1 MYDPDVLTGYG
12 KRDSNWDFS
21 TEIQHELRPGFGVT
35 GGYYW
40 NNGELTDYQD
50 RLFSREAVARNGVL
64 DYDGVTHILEEDKH
78 TDAKS
83 AGKHSWALT
92 QFGLWYEIY
101 ITQNPAF
108 AS

>member
-1 MYDPDVLTGYG
+1 VIGYP
-12 KRDSNWDFS
+12 S
-21 TEIQHELRPGFGVT
+21 
-35 GGYYW
+35 YYW

-64 DYDGVTHILEEDKH
+64 DYDGVTRILEEDKH